1 MQDKKQQL
9 EPDMKQ
15 RTGSKSGKE
24 YNKAVYCHPA
34 NLTYMQST
42 SWKILGWMSHN
53 RESRL
58 LGETSTTSDM
68 QMIYHS
74 NSRKYEELKDLLI
87 KVNEESEKDDL
98 KFNIQKT
105 KIKNTHVPHCSLQHC
120 LQQPEHG
127 SNLDAHQQMNG

>member
-1 MQDKKQQL
+1 MQVKKQQL

-15 RTGSKSGKE
+15 RTGSKLGKE
-24 YNKAVYCHPA
+24 CVKAVYCYPA

-42 SWKILGWMSHN
+42 SWKMLGWMSHN

-74 NSRKYEELKDLLI
+74 NSRKYEELKDLLMR
-87 KVNEESEKDDL
+87 VNEESEKDDL
-98 KFNIQKT
+98 KANIQKT